1 VSGKAWGGAFDEKT
15 DSRVEKFTESISFD
29 NRLAAVD
36 IRGSQAHARMLA
48 KVGLLTADE
57 CRQIVETLDVIG
69 QEIARGEMPWKTELE
84 DIHMHIE
91 SALIARIGNVGR
103 KLHTARSRN
112 DQVATDLKLYVRDA
126 LVMVDGLLL
135 ELQRAFVDRCEID
148 AEIVLPGF
156 THMQRAQPVMA
167 AHYWLAYCEKFQRD
181 RERLSDCLK
190 RVNVLPLGAAALAGT
205 SLPIDR
211 NETAKLLGFADVAAN
226 SLDVSSDRDF
236 LAEAIFGFSLVAV
249 HLSGWAE
256 EWILWCTTEF
266 GFLKLPDAYTTGS
279 SIMPQKR
286 NPDVLELIRG
296 KSARVIADV
305 QQILTL
311 LKGLPL
317 AYNRDLQED
326 KLAFFDALDT
336 VQACLEL
343 APSIARHAKL
353 QVETINARLEEGFL
367 DATTLMEYLIGR
379 GVPMRSGH
387 EVVGRLVRLCESK
400 RCKLVDLPLAELQQA
415 CDKIEADVSGFL
427 GVRNVVSRLSSFGSG
442 GRAAVAERVAAW
454 RERLT
459 QDRHVNQC
467 PLVADAASIRTDAGS
482 VGHDSNSCAGPQ

>member
-1 VSGKAWGGAFDEKT
+1 MSAKAWGGAFDEAT
-15 DSRVEKFTESISFD
+15 DPRVEKFTESISFD
-29 NRLAAVD
+29 ARLAYVD

-48 KVGLLTADE
+48 KTGLLTAE
-57 CRQIVETLDVIG
+57 ESQLICTHLAEIG
-69 QEIARGEMPWKTELE
+69 QLIATGNFEFKTELE

-91 SALIARIGNVGR
+91 SALIERIGDVGR

-112 DQVATDLKLYVRDA
+112 DQVATDLKLYVREA
-126 LVMVDGLLL
+126 LTRLDQLL
-135 ELQRAFVDRCEID
+135 EDLQRAFVERYEQDCD
-148 AEIVLPGF
+148 VVLPGY
-156 THMQRAQPVMA
+156 THLQRAQPVMA
-167 AHYWLAYCEKFQRD
+167 CHYWFAYCEKFQRD
-181 RERLSDCLK
+181 RDRFTDCRK
-190 RVNVLPLGAAALAGT
+190 RANVLPLGAAALAGT

-211 NETAKLLGFADVAAN
+211 EEVARLLDFTDVAAN
-226 SLDVSSDRDF
+226 SLDVSSDRDY
-236 LAEAIFGFSLVAV
+236 LAEAIFAMSLTAV

-326 KLAFFDALDT
+326 KLAFFDAFDT
-336 VQACLEL
+336 VHACLEL
-343 APSIARHAKL
+343 AAAIVRRATL
-353 QVETINARLEEGFL
+353 QVDVIKARLEEGFL

-379 GVPMRSGH
+379 GVPMRTGH
-387 EVVGRLVRLCESK
+387 EIVGKLVRLCESK
-400 RCKLVDLPLAELQQA
+400 RCRLVDLTLAEFREVDENIA
-415 CDKIEADVSGFL
+415 EDVYGWL
-427 GVRNVVSRLSSFGSG
+427 GTENVVARLCSFGSG
-442 GRAAVAERVAAW
+442 GRGS
-454 RERLT
+454 
-459 QDRHVNQC
+459 
-467 PLVADAASIRTDAGS
+467 VADQADEWRTRLRTEG
-482 VGHDSNSCAGPQ
+482 

>member
-1 VSGKAWGGAFDEKT
+1 MSVKPWGGAFDEQT
-15 DSRVEKFTESISFD
+15 DPRVEKFSESISFD
-29 NRLAAVD
+29 HRLAAVD

-48 KVGLLTADE
+48 KVGLLTAEE
-57 CRQIVETLDVIG
+57 CRQIVETLSIIG
-69 QEIARGEMPWKTELE
+69 AEIARGEMVWKTELE

-91 SALIARIGNVGR
+91 SALIQRIGDVGR

-112 DQVATDLKLYVRDA
+112 DQVSTDLKLYVRDS
-126 LVMVDGLLL
+126 LTTIDELLL
-135 ELQRAFVDRCEID
+135 ELQRAFVDRCELD
-148 AEIVLPGF
+148 AEVVLPGF
-156 THMQRAQPVMA
+156 THLQRAQPVMA

-181 RERLSDCLK
+181 RERVVDCLK
-190 RVNVLPLGAAALAGT
+190 RVNILPLGAAALAGT

-211 NETAKLLGFADVAAN
+211 HETAGLLGFTQATSPTTFETAVAAN

-236 LAEAIFGFSLVAV
+236 LAESIFDLSLIAV

-305 QQILTL
+305 TQILTL

-343 APSIARHAKL
+343 APSIVRRAKL

-379 GVPMRSGH
+379 GVPMRTGH
-387 EVVGRLVRLCESK
+387 EVVGKLVRTCESR
-400 RCKLVDLPLAELQQA
+400 RCKLADLTLPELQQA
-415 CDKIEADVSGFL
+415 CDKIEADVSNFI

-442 GRAAVAERVAAW
+442 GRSPVLQQVAAW
-454 RERLT
+454 RERLK
-459 QDRHVNQC
+459 
-467 PLVADAASIRTDAGS
+467 G
-482 VGHDSNSCAGPQ
+482 